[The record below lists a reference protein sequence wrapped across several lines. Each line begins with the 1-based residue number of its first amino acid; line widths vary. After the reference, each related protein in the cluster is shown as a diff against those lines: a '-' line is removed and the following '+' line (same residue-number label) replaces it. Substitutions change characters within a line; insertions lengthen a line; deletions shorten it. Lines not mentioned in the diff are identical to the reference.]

1 MINICDAIMG
11 SGKSSAAITY
21 MNEHPDDK
29 FVYITPYLGEA
40 TRIKEGCPSL
50 HFVEPSNKVPGARFS
65 KVQHTL
71 QLLEEGRNIAT
82 THAAFKIYDHRITE
96 VIRESGYTLII
107 DEAVNV
113 LSRVDIS
120 SGDVCLLKEAGYI
133 GAENGRFVAKREYT
147 GKAFTSFFSM
157 LQSREMIRCEGED
170 DSLYYW
176 ILPPEL
182 LTASKDVFVLTYL
195 FEGYDMYSLLQMCS
209 LSYRY
214 IGVSHGEDGVYRFC
228 DRMDYIPE
236 YTGTLSQHIH
246 ILDDDKINSVGDAE
260 RALSMKWFLN
270 EELVGKLKKNI
281 YNYGSYLRQTRALR
295 GKSYTIPCPLDN
307 VNDTEIYIYSASQ
320 IKSIGDLSGL
330 KVGYAEFSLA
340 TKLQALKLG
349 DKSSGYT
356 NGNLMELY
364 LGNNA
369 LLKEI
374 DVRNCPNL
382 GTGEQK
388 AIDLSGCQNIEHVY
402 FDGTS
407 IGSCSLPNGGILKT
421 LHLPG
426 TITNLTIRNQMN
438 ITDFDLPSSAN
449 ITTLRILR
457 MEHDKGWQCECFR
470 AQKHYG

>member
-281 YNYGSYLRQTRALR
+281 YNYFRNIHHDKPSEARMWGTYCSKEAALR
-295 GKSYTIPCPLDN
+295 GGGYAKRFVVFNERATNQYKDRTVLVYAVNLYRN
-307 VNDTEIYIYSASQ
+307 VGQKQFYENSGVYASDDQYALSTMVQWIWRSAIRDGKDIHIYIPSRRMRELLVQWMSGVEEQYRKHSQLAIGEGGDYNESAVQ
-320 IKSIGDLSGL
+320 
-330 KVGYAEFSLA
+330 
-340 TKLQALKLG
+340 
-349 DKSSGYT
+349 
-356 NGNLMELY
+356 
-364 LGNNA
+364 
-369 LLKEI
+369 
-374 DVRNCPNL
+374 
-382 GTGEQK
+382 
-388 AIDLSGCQNIEHVY
+388 
-402 FDGTS
+402 
-407 IGSCSLPNGGILKT
+407 
-421 LHLPG
+421 
-426 TITNLTIRNQMN
+426 
-438 ITDFDLPSSAN
+438 
-449 ITTLRILR
+449 
-457 MEHDKGWQCECFR
+457 
-470 AQKHYG
+470 